1 MDFFTRKP
9 AKGLLSTL
17 LLWGALVL
25 PALAQNSY
33 YFPKAKNLDPSI
45 PTPEAFLG
53 YGIGE
58 RQTRYDRVVA
68 YLEELA
74 RVSDKAT
81 IETIGHTYEHRPQ
94 VILTITSPENH
105 GRLERIRQEHLLL
118 TDPAKAAPDMA
129 NMPAL
134 VHLGYNVHGNES
146 SSTEVSM
153 LTAYYLIANQDPE
166 TQQHLQEAVVFI
178 DPALNPDGRDRH
190 TNWVSMHQGNPA
202 VSDPADREHNEV
214 WPGGRGNHYW
224 FDLNRDWLPLA
235 HVESRNRLEFYH
247 KWLPNV
253 FIDFHEMGTNSTY
266 YFEPSKP
273 YSSENRLI
281 PRSTYDGL
289 NVLLARYHAEA
300 LDELGSLYFTKEQYD
315 NIYPGYGSTYPDFQ
329 GGVGITFEQAS
340 SRGNKQENSLG
351 VLTFAFT
358 IRNHLATGLAT
369 VKASAE
375 NRETLLRHQREFYQ
389 SALADGRKNGVRAYV
404 YGENHDAT
412 RLRKFTELLLAHR
425 IEVYELEKPLT
436 ADGRK
441 FEKGKAYVVPTEQP
455 QYRLVESIF
464 AKNKEFDDSVF
475 YDASTW
481 TLALAY
487 NLPHAGLKSKATAGK
502 RVTELAPVAFTVPEQ
517 TRYAY
522 LLDWADYNA
531 AGALYLLQNRGVITQ
546 TVFKPFTA
554 STSSG
559 PKAYQPGSITI
570 PVASQKISADSLY
583 KVIQEVAA
591 KKQISF
597 ESVKT
602 GLSVQG
608 IDLGSNNIRTL
619 KKPEALILTGQGV
632 TSYEAGEV
640 WFLLDQELHMP
651 ISKVDLSSFPRLS
664 LSRYNTIVLV
674 NGAYNS
680 LGKTA
685 ADKLKRWVQEG
696 GTLITFKSAS
706 EWAIK
711 QGIAQGNVVA
721 ARDTANGELRIAFAD
736 AAPTEGAQSVG
747 GSIYE
752 VDLDITHPL
761 GFGFTSRKLPVY
773 RNSTTILSPAKN
785 PYSTVAQY
793 TKDPWLSGYVSKS
806 NLDKIRNSAALLVSD
821 QGQGRVILFAD
832 NPNFRGTWYGT
843 NRLFF
848 NAIFFGS
855 LIKTPGT
862 AVAAE
867 H

>member
-1 MDFFTRKP
+1 MPTTTQRP
-9 AKGLLSTL
+9 ALGLLFT
-17 LLWGALVL
+17 LVL
-25 PALAQNSY
+25 WAFAALPLLAQNTY
-33 YFPKAKNLDPSI
+33 YFPKTKNFDPKI
-45 PTPEAFLG
+45 PTPEQFLG

-68 YLEELA
+68 YLQELD
-74 RVSDKAT
+74 RVSDKVR
-81 IETIGHTYEHRPQ
+81 IETIGYTYEHRPQ
-94 VILTITSPENH
+94 VIVTITSPENH
-105 GRLERIRQEHLLL
+105 SQLEQIRQEHLQL
-118 TDPAKAAPDMA
+118 TDPAKAAPA
-129 NMPAL
+129 LTNMPVL
-134 VHLGYNVHGNES
+134 VHLAYNVHGNES
-146 SSTEVSM
+146 SSTEVSL
-153 LTAYYLIANQDPE
+153 LTAYYLTANQDPE
-166 TQQHLQEAVVFI
+166 TQRYLKESVVFI
-178 DPALNPDGRDRH
+178 EPAQNPDGRDRH

-235 HVESRNRLEFYH
+235 HVESRNRMEFYH

-289 NVLLARYHAEA
+289 NVLMARYHAEA

-358 IRNHLATGLAT
+358 IRNHLTTGLAT
-369 VKASAE
+369 VKAAVE
-375 NRETLLRHQREFYQ
+375 NRETLLRHQREFYG

-404 YGENHDAT
+404 YGENSDAT

-425 IEVYELEKPLT
+425 IEVYELEKSQRIN
-436 ADGRK
+436 GQQ

-464 AKNKEFDDSVF
+464 AKTKEFDDSVF

-487 NLPHAGLKSKATAGK
+487 NLPHAGLKAKGALGK
-502 RVTELAPVAFTVPEQ
+502 RVTKLAPQTPTVPVQ
-517 TRYAY
+517 SHYAY

-531 AGALYLLQNRGVITQ
+531 AGALYLLQDKGVITQ
-546 TVFKPFTA
+546 TIFKPFTA

-559 PKAYQPGSITI
+559 PKAYQPGTITI
-570 PVASQKISADSLY
+570 PVASQQISSDSLY
-583 KVIQEVAA
+583 KVITEVAQL
-591 KKQISF
+591 KQISF

-602 GLSVQG
+602 GLSVNG
-608 IDLGSNNIRTL
+608 IDLGSNNIQTL
-619 KKPEALILTGQGV
+619 RKPEALLLTGQGI

-640 WFLLDQELHMP
+640 WFLLDEQLHMP
-651 ISKVDLSSFPRLS
+651 ISKVDMASFPRLS
-664 LSRYNTIVLV
+664 LRRYNTIVLV
-674 NGAYNS
+674 SGVYNS
-680 LGKTA
+680 LDKA
-685 ADKLKRWVQEG
+685 SVEKLKRWVTDG
-696 GTLITFKSAS
+696 GTLITFKSAA

-711 QGIAQGNVVA
+711 QGLAQGKVIPAQDTASKA
-721 ARDTANGELRIAFAD
+721 ARIDFAD
-736 AAPTEGAQSVG
+736 ARPTEGAKSVG

-752 VDLDITHPL
+752 VDLDTSHPL
-761 GFGFTSRKLPVY
+761 GFGFTNRKLPVY
-773 RNSTTILSPAKN
+773 RNSTTILAPAKN

-793 TKDPWLSGYVSKS
+793 TNEPWLSGYVSKA
-806 NLDKIRNSAALLVSD
+806 NLNKIKNSAALLVSD
-821 QGQGRVILFAD
+821 QGQGRVILFSD

-848 NAIFFGS
+848 NALFFG
-855 LIKTPGT
+855 LVIKTPGT

>member
-1 MDFFTRKP
+1 MNSTLRKS
-9 AKGLLSTL
+9 AQALLSTL
-17 LLWGALVL
+17 LLWALLVL
-25 PALAQNSY
+25 PSVAQNSY
-33 YFPKAKNLDPSI
+33 YFPKTKNFDPAI
-45 PTPEAFLG
+45 PTPEQFLG

-68 YLEELA
+68 YLQELA
-74 RVSDKAT
+74 RLSDKAS
-81 IETIGHTYEHRPQ
+81 IEIIGYTYEHRPQ
-94 VILTITSPENH
+94 VILTITAPQNH
-105 GRLERIRQEHLLL
+105 GRLEQIRQEHLQLA
-118 TDPAKAAPDMA
+118 DPAKAAPALA
-129 NMPAL
+129 NMPVL

-153 LTAYYLIANQDPE
+153 LTAYYLVANRDPE
-166 TQQHLQEAVVFI
+166 TQRYLQESVVFI

-190 TNWVSMHQGNPA
+190 TNWVNMHQGNPA

-224 FDLNRDWLPLA
+224 FDLNRDWLPIA
-235 HVESRNRLEFYH
+235 HVESQNRLEFYH

-253 FIDFHEMGTNSTY
+253 VIDFHEMGTNSTY

-289 NVLLARYHAEA
+289 NVLLAKYHAEA

-369 VKASAE
+369 VKASVE
-375 NRETLLRHQREFYQ
+375 NRETLLKHQREFYQ
-389 SALADGRKNGVRAYV
+389 SAITDGRKNGVRAYV
-404 YGENHDAT
+404 YGENYDAT

-425 IEVYELEKPLT
+425 IEVYELEKSIT
-436 ADGRK
+436 ADGKK

-464 AKNKEFDDSVF
+464 AKTKEFDDSVF

-487 NLPHAGLKSKATAGK
+487 NLPHAGLKSKATTGK
-502 RVTELAPVAFTVPEQ
+502 RVTELATVSHTLPAQ
-517 TRYAY
+517 SRYAY

-531 AGALYLLQNRGVITQ
+531 AGALYLLQEKGVVTQ

-554 STSSG
+554 NTPDG
-559 PKAYQPGSITI
+559 PKAYQPGAITI

-583 KVIQEVAA
+583 KVIQEVAE
-591 KKQISF
+591 KKQVRF
-597 ESVKT
+597 ASVKT

-608 IDLGSNNIRTL
+608 IDLGSNNIHTL
-619 KKPEALILTGQGV
+619 KKPEALILTGQGI
-632 TSYEAGEV
+632 TSYEVGEV
-640 WFLLDQELHMP
+640 WFLLDQQLHMP
-651 ISKVDLSSFPRLS
+651 ISKVDLSAFARLN
-664 LSRYNTIVLV
+664 LARYNTIVLV
-674 NGAYNS
+674 SGAYNS
-680 LGKTA
+680 LDKTA
-685 ADKLKRWVQEG
+685 VDRLKRWVADG

-711 QGIAQGNVVA
+711 QGIAQGKIVP
-721 ARDTANGELRIAFAD
+721 ARDTASKVARIDFAN

-752 VDLDITHPL
+752 VDLDTSHPL
-761 GFGFTSRKLPVY
+761 GFGFTNRKLPVY
-773 RNSTTILSPAKN
+773 RNSTTILTPAKN

-793 TKDPWLSGYVSKS
+793 TKDPWLSGYVSKG
-806 NLDKIRNSAALLVSD
+806 NLRKISNSAALLVSD

-843 NRLFF
+843 NKLFF

-855 LIKTPGT
+855 VIRTPGT
-862 AVAAE
+862 GIAAE
-867 H
+867 